1 MKTQLKKIR
10 ELDQKAA
17 DYLEN
22 VVIPRYGGF
31 DYLKPGKDL
40 LDHFIWSLT
49 PQGRNYWFDVWCEL
63 NGIKNDTFSKQEF
76 KTVSSHG

>member
-1 MKTQLKKIR
+1 MKSKLEKVRKI
-10 ELDQKAA
+10 DPKAA
-17 DYLEN
+17 EYIEET
-22 VVIPRYGGF
+22 VIPRYGGI
-31 DYLKPGKDL
+31 DGLKLGRDL

-76 KTVSSHG
+76 KTVGSHG